1 MLSFNAIKRLS
12 LRSDHHNFR
21 HVAVL
26 TRGSSVVAIGF
37 NHNTIHAEDA
47 VLRRVW
53 PDQRAGL
60 TLWSYR
66 VTRGGRLSMARPC
79 VMCQAML
86 LRNGIIRVRYSDS
99 NGKMIKLNLAQG
111 VIQ

>member
-1 MLSFNAIKRLS
+1 
-12 LRSDHHNFR
+12 
-21 HVAVL
+21 
-26 TRGSSVVAIGF
+26 
-37 NHNTIHAEDA
+37 
-47 VLRRVW
+47 
-53 PDQRAGL
+53 
-60 TLWSYR
+60 
-66 VTRGGRLSMARPC
+66 MARPC